1 VRGSSKLRR
10 AIALGLG
17 LAALCGGVA
26 GDLSRAAADEPK
38 DARAATEESAPAP
51 EGSAPASAPAQARA
65 QAQAPASAP
74 ARWCASELEALP
86 DDVCAFVPTKESSG
100 PRTLIIFLH
109 GVIQP
114 DTTWQWA
121 QQRGAARAAARH
133 GFAMIAPRGR
143 RGSGPKGMED
153 WWTWPTAA
161 AAQRALEDVILAEWS
176 AARAALEK
184 RAGKPFERVF
194 VFGFSNGA
202 YYAASLA
209 MRDRFPADGYAVFA
223 GGSGA
228 AYLKQAGKRTKRR
241 APLYVGWGTK
251 DRDHKNQV
259 KLAKMLREIS
269 WPSKAGGKKGVGH
282 AMTDAQ
288 VDEAVAF
295 LSRRR

>member
-1 VRGSSKLRR
+1 MSGSSKLRR
-10 AIALGLG
+10 AVALGLG
-17 LAALCGGVA
+17 LMAVCGGA
-26 GDLSRAAADEPK
+26 LGDLARAAADELPAAQAASDPAA
-38 DARAATEESAPAP
+38 DAPPPAPAA
-51 EGSAPASAPAQARA
+51 APQ
-65 QAQAPASAP
+65 
-74 ARWCASELEALP
+74 RWCASELEALP
-86 DDVCAFVPTKESSG
+86 DDVCAFEPSKESPG
-100 PRTLIIFLH
+100 PRTLVIFLH
-109 GVIQP
+109 GVIQA

-143 RGSGPKGMED
+143 RGVGPKGMVD

-161 AAQRALEDVILAEWS
+161 AAQRALEGVILAEWS

-202 YYAASLA
+202 YYATSLA

-251 DRDHKNQV
+251 DGDRRNQE
-259 KLAKMLREIS
+259 KLAKMLREIG
-269 WPSKAGGKKGVGH
+269 WPSKARGSKGVGH
-282 AMTDAQ
+282 TMTDAQ
-288 VDEAVAF
+288 VNEAVAF
-295 LSRRR
+295 LSQRPSSPAP